1 MEEDLLFREYLR
13 ERFLLLD
20 DILHTMTVTTSVCV
34 FCSINSLVLSVRCR
48 VARAFS
54 FSLIHVHLKNQRSA
68 NRGKEEALARSK
80 ASRDSRRRN

>member
-34 FCSINSLVLSVRCR
+34 VVL
-48 VARAFS
+48 
-54 FSLIHVHLKNQRSA
+54 
-68 NRGKEEALARSK
+68 
-80 ASRDSRRRN
+80 